1 MGWARFPESRARGTG
16 SAVKPPVIESI
27 LIAVDAAPFADR
39 VGPWLPDIVG
49 AGVRRA
55 TLFHAIEG
63 TGEDCV
69 RELDE
74 LRPRLDRLAVQLSA
88 RDVEADIALKRG
100 DRVKW
105 LVSLAAL
112 RTTQLLVVGARCS
125 KEEHGS
131 SIGTTL
137 RLLLEQSHV
146 PLLVLSGPRP
156 PAQPRLFERP
166 CLVAARRPDGRV
178 EARAKSL
185 IPATLHPVTSVP
197 GDFSAASLL
206 VTGPEPAGMTFDQLI
221 AQAAC
226 PVLAFPA
233 PSLAD
238 HTPGSPNT
246 VNPPTEASGVTP
258 NPGAVT

>member
-1 MGWARFPESRARGTG
+1 MVRVAQSHT
-16 SAVKPPVIESI
+16 SVIESI

-63 TGEDCV
+63 TGDACI

-74 LRPRLDRLAVQLSA
+74 LRPRLDQLAVKLSA
-88 RDVEADIALKRG
+88 QDVEADIALKRG

-125 KEEHGS
+125 REEKGANIGS
-131 SIGTTL
+131 TL
-137 RLLLEQSHV
+137 RLLAEQSHV

-156 PAQPRLFERP
+156 ATPLRLFERP
-166 CLVAARRPDGRV
+166 CLLASRRPDGRV
-178 EARAKSL
+178 EARAKAL
-185 IPATLHPVTSVP
+185 VPATLHPATSVP
-197 GDFSAASLL
+197 GDCANASLL
-206 VTGPEPAGMTFDQLI
+206 VTGSEPAGTTLDQLI

-226 PVLAFPA
+226 PVLVFPA

-246 VNPPTEASGVTP
+246 VTPPAEAPSTTP
-258 NPGAVT
+258 YPGGAR

>member
-1 MGWARFPESRARGTG
+1 VVCDAQS
-16 SAVKPPVIESI
+16 SSSVIESI
-27 LIAVDAAPFADR
+27 LIAVDAAPFAER

-63 TGEDCV
+63 MGEACA

-74 LRPRLDRLAVQLSA
+74 LRPRLDRLAVQLAA

-112 RTTQLLVVGARCS
+112 RTTQLLVVGTRCS
-125 KEEHGS
+125 KEERAAP
-131 SIGTTL
+131 IGVTL

-156 PAQPRLFERP
+156 TAQLRLFERP
-166 CLVAARRPDGRV
+166 CLIADRRLEGRV
-178 EARAKSL
+178 EQRAGAL
-185 IPATLHPVTSVP
+185 VPATLHPVPTAA
-197 GDFSAASLL
+197 GDAVVSGASLL
-206 VTGPEPAGMTFDQLI
+206 VTGPEPVGMSLDQLL

-246 VNPPTEASGVTP
+246 ATPPTEASGATP
-258 NPGAVT
+258 NTGAVH

>member
-1 MGWARFPESRARGTG
+1 VPDRAAARVVRVPH
-16 SAVKPPVIESI
+16 SAAVVIESI

-63 TGEDCV
+63 TGDDCA

-112 RTTQLLVVGARCS
+112 RATQLLVVGIRCS
-125 KEEHGS
+125 KSGQGS
-131 SIGTTL
+131 ALGSTL
-137 RLLLEQSHV
+137 RLLVEQADV
-146 PLLVLSGPRP
+146 PLLVLGGPRAA
-156 PAQPRLFERP
+156 AQPRLFERP
-166 CLVAARRPDGRV
+166 CLVSCRRHGDRV
-178 EARAKSL
+178 GLRARAL
-185 IPATLHPVTSVP
+185 LPATLREATPTP
-197 GDFSAASLL
+197 GDPGPTGASLL
-206 VTGPEPAGMTFDQLI
+206 VTGPEPAGITLDQLI

-226 PVLAFPA
+226 PVLVFPA

-238 HTPGSPNT
+238 HAPGSPGT
-246 VNPPTEASGVTP
+246 VTP
-258 NPGAVT
+258 PPERPGATPSSGAAH

>member
-1 MGWARFPESRARGTG
+1 
-16 SAVKPPVIESI
+16 VIESI

-39 VGPWLPDIVG
+39 VGQWLPDIVG

-63 TGEDCV
+63 TGDACAK
-69 RELDE
+69 ELDE

-112 RTTQLLVVGARCS
+112 RTTQLLIVGTRCS
-125 KEEHGS
+125 KEDHGS
-131 SIGTTL
+131 TIGSTL
-137 RLLLEQSHV
+137 RLLIEQSHV
-146 PLLVLSGPRP
+146 PLLVLGSSRAA
-156 PAQPRLFERP
+156 AQPRLFERP
-166 CLVAARRPDGRV
+166 CLVTSRRTEGRV
-178 EARAKSL
+178 EARARTL
-185 IPATLHPVTSVP
+185 VPATLHPVTSVP
-197 GDFSAASLL
+197 GDPCPSGASLL
-206 VTGPEPAGMTFDQLI
+206 VTGPEPAGMTLDQLL

-226 PVLAFPA
+226 PVLVFPA

-238 HTPGSPNT
+238 HLPGSPGT
-246 VNPPTEASGVTP
+246 ATPPPEASGVTR
-258 NPGAVT
+258 NTGAVH

>member
-1 MGWARFPESRARGTG
+1 M
-16 SAVKPPVIESI
+16 IESI

-63 TGEDCV
+63 TGEDCA

-125 KEEHGS
+125 RTDHGGA
-131 SIGTTL
+131 IGSTL
-137 RLLLEQSHV
+137 RLLVEQSDV
-146 PLLVLSGPRP
+146 PLLVVGCPRV
-156 PAQPRLFERP
+156 ASQPRLFERAR
-166 CLVAARRPDGRV
+166 LVGCRRHDAQV
-178 EARAKSL
+178 EARARAL
-185 IPATLHPVTSVP
+185 VPATLHAAVP
-197 GDFSAASLL
+197 GPGDPGLEGASLL
-206 VTGPEPAGMTFDQLI
+206 VAGPEPAEGTLDQLI
-221 AQAAC
+221 AQATC
-226 PVLAFPA
+226 PVLVFPA
-233 PSLAD
+233 PSLAG
-238 HTPGSPNT
+238 HAPGSPCT
-246 VNPPTEASGVTP
+246 VTP
-258 NPGAVT
+258 PPEGPGTAPRPGVSS

>member
-1 MGWARFPESRARGTG
+1 M
-16 SAVKPPVIESI
+16 IESI

-39 VGPWLPDIVG
+39 VSPWLPDIVG

-55 TLFHAIEG
+55 TLFHAIEE
-63 TGEDCV
+63 TGEACA

-112 RTTQLLVVGARCS
+112 RTTQLLVVGTRCS
-125 KEEHGS
+125 KDELTVPIGS
-131 SIGTTL
+131 TL
-137 RLLLEQSHV
+137 RLLVEQSHV
-146 PLLVLSGPRP
+146 PLLVLAGPRP
-156 PAQPRLFERP
+156 SAQPRLFERP
-166 CLVAARRPDGRV
+166 CLVADRHHDGRV
-178 EARAKSL
+178 EQRARAL
-185 IPATLHPVTSVP
+185 VPATLHLVSSAP
-197 GDFSAASLL
+197 GDSSSSSASLL
-206 VTGPEPAGMTFDQLI
+206 VTGPEPVGTTLDQLL

-226 PVLAFPA
+226 PVLVFPT

-246 VNPPTEASGVTP
+246 AIPPTEASGATR
-258 NPGAVT
+258 NTGAVH

>member
-1 MGWARFPESRARGTG
+1 M
-16 SAVKPPVIESI
+16 IESI

-39 VGPWLPDIVG
+39 VGPWIPDIVG

-63 TGEDCV
+63 TGEACV
-69 RELDE
+69 QELDE

-125 KEEHGS
+125 KEERGA
-131 SIGTTL
+131 SIGSTL

-146 PLLVLSGPRP
+146 PLLVFSGPRP
-156 PAQPRLFERP
+156 STAQPLRLFERP
-166 CLVAARRPDGRV
+166 CLVQERHPDGRV
-178 EARAKSL
+178 EARAKAL

-197 GDFSAASLL
+197 GDPSASSLL
-206 VTGPEPAGMTFDQLI
+206 VTGPEPAGLTFDQLI

-226 PVLAFPA
+226 PVLVFPA
-233 PSLAD
+233 PSLAESN
-238 HTPGSPNT
+238 PGSPNT
-246 VNPPTEASGVTP
+246 ATPPTEAFGATPSHGVKS
-258 NPGAVT
+258 

>member
-1 MGWARFPESRARGTG
+1 M
-16 SAVKPPVIESI
+16 IESI
-27 LIAVDAAPFADR
+27 LIAVDAAAFADR

-55 TLFHAIEG
+55 TLFHAIEE
-63 TGEDCV
+63 TGAACV

-125 KEEHGS
+125 REEQGA

-137 RLLLEQSHV
+137 RLLIEQSHV
-146 PLLVLSGPRP
+146 PLLVLGGPRP
-156 PAQPRLFERP
+156 AAPPSLFERP
-166 CLVAARRPDGRV
+166 CLLAERRPDGRL
-178 EARAKSL
+178 EARAKAL
-185 IPATLHPVTSVP
+185 VPATLHPATSVP
-197 GDFSAASLL
+197 GECAGASLF
-206 VTGPEPAGMTFDQLI
+206 VTGPEPAGMTLEQLF
-221 AQAAC
+221 AQAPC
-226 PVLAFPA
+226 PVLVFPA
-233 PSLAD
+233 PSLAG

-246 VNPPTEASGVTP
+246 AIPSAEVPGATP
-258 NPGAVT
+258 NTGVSR

>member
-1 MGWARFPESRARGTG
+1 VVRDAQSEED
-16 SAVKPPVIESI
+16 VIESI

-63 TGEDCV
+63 TGDACA

-105 LVSLAAL
+105 LVSLAEL

-125 KEEHGS
+125 RLASAATIGS
-131 SIGTTL
+131 TL

-146 PLLVLSGPRP
+146 PLLVLSAPRP
-156 PAQPRLFERP
+156 AAQPPLFEHP
-166 CLVAARRPDGRV
+166 CLVPSRRPEGRV
-178 EARAKSL
+178 DTRAQAL
-185 IPATLHPVTSVP
+185 VPATLHPVTSAS
-197 GDFSAASLL
+197 GDPCASGATLL
-206 VTGPEPAGMTFDQLI
+206 VTGPEPVGMTLDELL

-226 PVLAFPA
+226 PVLVFPA
-233 PSLAD
+233 PALAD
-238 HTPGSPNT
+238 HPPGSPNT
-246 VNPPTEASGVTP
+246 AHSPPEVSGATHH
-258 NPGAVT
+258 PGVIH

>member
-1 MGWARFPESRARGTG
+1 M
-16 SAVKPPVIESI
+16 IESI
-27 LIAVDAAPFADR
+27 LIAVDAAPFAER

-63 TGEDCV
+63 TGDDCA

-125 KEEHGS
+125 REEHGAP
-131 SIGTTL
+131 IGSTL
-137 RLLLEQSHV
+137 RLLVEQSHV

-156 PAQPRLFERP
+156 SAQPRLFERP
-166 CLVAARRPDGRV
+166 CLLAGRRPDGRV
-178 EARAKSL
+178 EKRAKSL
-185 IPATLHPVTSVP
+185 VPATLHPSISVP
-197 GDFSAASLL
+197 GDCAGASLI
-206 VTGPEPAGMTFDQLI
+206 VTGPEPAGMTLDQLI
-221 AQAAC
+221 ALAAC
-226 PVLAFPA
+226 PVLVFPA

-246 VNPPTEASGVTP
+246 VTPPAEAPGLTP
-258 NPGAVT
+258 NTGAAR

>member
-1 MGWARFPESRARGTG
+1 M
-16 SAVKPPVIESI
+16 IESI

-39 VGPWLPDIVG
+39 VGPWIPDIVG

-63 TGEDCV
+63 TGEACA

-105 LVSLAAL
+105 LVSLAEL

-125 KEEHGS
+125 KEERGA
-131 SIGTTL
+131 SIGATL

-146 PLLVLSGPRP
+146 PLLVLNDVRVS
-156 PAQPRLFERP
+156 AQLRLFERP
-166 CLVAARRPDGRV
+166 CLIAGRRPDSRV
-178 EARAKSL
+178 ETRAKAL
-185 IPATLHPVTSVP
+185 VPATLHPVTSVP
-197 GDFSAASLL
+197 SDPSSVSLF
-206 VTGPEPAGMTFDQLI
+206 VTGPEPAGMTFEQLI

-226 PVLAFPA
+226 PVLAFPS

-238 HTPGSPNT
+238 HAPGSPNT
-246 VNPPTEASGVTP
+246 VTPPTEAAGAMP
-258 NPGAVT
+258 NPGAAR

>member
-1 MGWARFPESRARGTG
+1 VVRVPQS
-16 SAVKPPVIESI
+16 SSSVIESI

-63 TGEDCV
+63 TGEACAQ
-69 RELDE
+69 ELDE

-125 KEEHGS
+125 RVEQGAPIGS
-131 SIGTTL
+131 TL

-146 PLLVLSGPRP
+146 PLLVLSGARP
-156 PAQPRLFERP
+156 TAQLRLFERP
-166 CLVAARRPDGRV
+166 CLLGSRRPDSRV
-178 EARAKSL
+178 EQRARTL
-185 IPATLHPVTSVP
+185 VPATLHPATNVP
-197 GDFSAASLL
+197 GDCTGATLL
-206 VTGPEPAGMTFDQLI
+206 VTGSEPAGMTLDQLI
-221 AQAAC
+221 AQAPC
-226 PVLAFPA
+226 PVLVFPA

-246 VNPPTEASGVTP
+246 VTPPTEAQSAMP
-258 NPGAVT
+258 NTGAAR

>member
-1 MGWARFPESRARGTG
+1 
-16 SAVKPPVIESI
+16 VIESI

-49 AGVRRA
+49 AGARRA

-63 TGEDCV
+63 TGDDCA

-112 RTTQLLVVGARCS
+112 KTTQLLIVGTRCS
-125 KEEHGS
+125 RQEAAPTIGS
-131 SIGTTL
+131 TL

-146 PLLVLSGPRP
+146 PLLVLGGSRLE
-156 PAQPRLFERP
+156 AQPRLFERP
-166 CLVAARRPDGRV
+166 CLVASRRPEGRV
-178 EARAKSL
+178 EARARAL
-185 IPATLHPVTSVP
+185 VPATLHTVTSAP
-197 GDFSAASLL
+197 GDPCPSGASLL
-206 VTGPEPAGMTFDQLI
+206 VTGPEPAGTTLDQLL

-226 PVLAFPA
+226 PVLVFPA
-233 PSLAD
+233 PSLVD
-238 HTPGSPNT
+238 HPPGSPGT
-246 VNPPTEASGVTP
+246 ATPPPEVSGVTP
-258 NPGAVT
+258 NPGAIH